1 MTRMTQVIPYCLG
14 LFLGTFAQA
23 HQILDPSQVLS
34 FSISKEGMTRI
45 SIENDGIE
53 DIYAYPLEFA
63 DNIQQHKSGHAFVV
77 AEDLTSPLFVTIIT
91 KRGVAQDLKL
101 TPTSKK
107 VEPILLKFENEE
119 TKTKEVEEEAS
130 GFLTSFVQ
138 GIVPAGFY
146 AVHIE
151 ETSRSGGSLIATVE
165 SAHQNA
171 RYRVITYTV
180 KGESERK
187 EGAVSLDN
195 RLLWDSRDLA
205 ASFDRP
211 QLEGDQQAKLYVIQK
226 L

>member
-1 MTRMTQVIPYCLG
+1 MTKMTKVIPFFVG
-14 LFLGTFAQA
+14 LLMVSSAQA
-23 HQILDPSQVLS
+23 NQVLDSSQVLS

-77 AEDLTSPLFVTIIT
+77 AEDLESPLFVTIIT

-119 TKTKEVEEEAS
+119 TKTKAAEEEAS
-130 GFLTSFVQ
+130 RLLTSFVQ

-146 AVHIE
+146 AVDIK
-151 ETSRSGGSLIATVE
+151 ETSRSGGPLTATVE
-165 SAHQNA
+165 SVHQNA
-171 RYRVITYTV
+171 RYRVITYSV
-180 KGESERK
+180 KSEST
-187 EGAVSLDN
+187 EGAVTLDN

-205 ASFDRP
+205 ASFDRH
-211 QLEGDQQAKLYVIQK
+211 QLEGDQQVKLYVIQK

>member
-1 MTRMTQVIPYCLG
+1 MIKSLSLCLS
-14 LFLGTFAQA
+14 LFIGASAQA
-23 HQILDPSQVLS
+23 NHVLDPSQVLQ

-63 DNIQQHKSGHAFVV
+63 DNFQQHKSGHAFVV
-77 AEDLTSPLFVTIIT
+77 AEDLDKPLFVTIIT
-91 KRGVAQDLKL
+91 KRGIAQDLKL

-119 TKTKEVEEEAS
+119 TRTKEAEEEAS
-130 GFLTSFVQ
+130 GYLESFVQ

-146 AVHIE
+146 GVHLE
-151 ETSRSGGSLIATVE
+151 ETSRSGGPLVATVE
-165 SAHQNA
+165 AAHQNA
-171 RYRVITYTV
+171 RYRVITYSV
-180 KGESERK
+180 KSETND
-187 EGAVSLDN
+187 AIALVN

-205 ASFDRP
+205 ASFD
-211 QLEGDQQAKLYVIQK
+211 QTHLEGDQQAKLYVIQK